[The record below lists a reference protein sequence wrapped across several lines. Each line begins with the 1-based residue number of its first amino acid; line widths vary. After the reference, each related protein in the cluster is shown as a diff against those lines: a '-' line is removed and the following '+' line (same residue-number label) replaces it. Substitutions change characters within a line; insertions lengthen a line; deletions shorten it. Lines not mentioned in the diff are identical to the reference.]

1 MTPLAPASPEV
12 ADLAARHRLGALQD
26 VVAPKRLRRTV
37 FAAHVFNCLMLM
49 PFFLVPGVLYYW
61 FWMRRFPDFS
71 RKRAA
76 QRLHLFEEGL
86 VVDPPSGG
94 EPVALRWDSLRLQQ
108 EITQPIINGRPA
120 PTRYVYTASA
130 PGQGSVRITEFY
142 EDPDA
147 WGPRMQDAVMR
158 AQGASVL
165 ETLREGGT
173 VPFGALSLSR
183 TAVSAPGKG
192 SLPWPKVRE
201 VSASGGLVR
210 IMNTGSSGDP
220 VRWSHHLAKDI
231 TNLSLFLALAHSLR
245 EQSAVD

>member
-1 MTPLAPASPEV
+1 MTPVTPVAPEV
-12 ADLAARHRLGALQD
+12 ADLAARHRLGPVQG
-26 VVAPKRLRRTV
+26 VFAPKRLRRAMYAT
-37 FAAHVFNCLMLM
+37 HVFNCLMLM
-49 PFFLVPGVLYYW
+49 PFFLIPGLLYYW

-86 VVDPPSGG
+86 VVHPPSGG

-108 EITQPIINGRPA
+108 EITQVILNGRPH
-120 PTRYVYTASA
+120 PTRYVYSASS

-147 WGPRMQDAVMR
+147 WGPWMQDAVVR
-158 AQGASVL
+158 AQGTAVL
-165 ETLREGGT
+165 EMLREGGT

-201 VSASGGLVR
+201 VHASGFLVQ
-210 IMNTGSSGDP
+210 IMTTGSANDP
-220 VRWSHHLAKDI
+220 VRWSHHPTKDI
-231 TNLSLFLALAHSLR
+231 TNLHLFLAVTHSLR
-245 EQSAVD
+245 ERSAA